1 MTRMPKPK
9 HKNIPIFIPHMGCP
23 HRCIFCDQRTIS
35 GQSAFDESRVKD
47 EIETALAT
55 IAPEEEAEIAYF
67 GGSFTAIDRDLMIRL
82 LDLAQTY
89 VDAGRVSGIRFS
101 TRPDAVG
108 EGVLNLL
115 SRYTISAIELGL
127 QSLDDNVLRECRRGH
142 TAAQAE
148 DACRRIV
155 ARGYTL
161 VGQMMLGLPE
171 ATPESDRLTARRI
184 CALGTKAAR
193 IYPTVVL
200 EGTVL
205 ANLMRAGFYMP
216 PTSLEAALSCA
227 EILDIFEKRGLDVL
241 RVGLCA
247 AEGLDSKRVVGGAY
261 HPAMGEMAYT
271 MLFRMRMDEQLVAS
285 GHKWEGCDAT
295 FTVPRGKTSQAVGYR
310 RDNALWLTERYG
322 IKKLTVLE
330 SDELSGT
337 QVVLSKKKRYTMGG
351 IQHCT

>member
-1 MTRMPKPK
+1 MLRKK

-35 GQSAFDESRVKD
+35 GQTHFDEGRVKQ
-47 EIETALAT
+47 EIETALTT
-55 IAPEEEAEIAYF
+55 ITPEDEVEIAYF

-82 LDLAQTY
+82 LDLAQSY
-89 VDAGRVSGIRFS
+89 VDSGRVSGIRFS

-108 EGVLNLL
+108 EGVLNRL
-115 SRYTISAIELGL
+115 SHYTISAIELGL
-127 QSLDDNVLRECRRGH
+127 QSLDDDVLNECCRGH

-161 VGQMMLGLPE
+161 VGQMMLGLP
-171 ATPESDRLTARRI
+171 ASTPESDRLTAMRI
-184 CALGTKAAR
+184 CSLGAKAAR

-200 EGTVL
+200 EGTIL
-205 ANLMRAGFYMP
+205 ANLSRSGFYMP
-216 PTSLEAALSCA
+216 LTVLEAAVNCA
-227 EILDIFEKRGLDVL
+227 EILDIFEKHGVDVL

-247 AEGLDSKRVVGGAY
+247 AEGLDSKRVVDGAY
-261 HPAMGEMAYT
+261 HPAMGEMAYS
-271 MLFRMRMDEQLVAS
+271 MLFRMRMNEQLMAS
-285 GHKWEGCDAT
+285 GHQWEGCDVT

-310 RDNALWLTERYG
+310 RSNVLFLTWRYG
-322 IKKLTVLE
+322 IEKLTVLE

-337 QVVLSKKKRYTMGG
+337 QAVLSKKKRYTIGG
-351 IQHCT
+351 IRHCT